1 MLYFREGW
9 NYLMELYF
17 WILIGAL
24 LLVSLTILLARPSK
38 ANSSPYN
45 YDNLEGFVENKAGT
59 NTSSSHDKDKVNIE
73 KEEEQ
78 KAEELTPEFVEKLE
92 RRRWAL
98 GFVMF
103 GSAFLM
109 IGAILL
115 FLSDYGFITFL
126 GSCMMYVGIIAL
138 IKGVSF
144 ELQKDDNTYKDIFSL
159 VFYLFIFFINFILLT
174 DLLDVLGNYA
184 WSVMSFNR
192 KMGDLTLIYLLPYLI
207 WKLVPTFGVS
217 EDLDNNSRELDFG
230 WLAINLQTAVFFSI
244 FNYIIV
250 VVTSVE
256 YIFWPVL
263 NQYAGPGFQMSLYL
277 ILISIAINS
286 WKTTLV
292 ELNEPV
298 KEVLKKQIEE
308 EGKAIRDFTEEKENE
323 YFDEEF
329 NEAEKGGNK

>member
-1 MLYFREGW
+1 FREGW

-24 LLVSLTILLARPSK
+24 LLVSLTIYFARPSR
-38 ANSSPYN
+38 NNTNTYN
-45 YDNLEGFVENKAGT
+45 YDNLEGQIGEIARRNPSKSEKSDT
-59 NTSSSHDKDKVNIE
+59 NESNEQI
-73 KEEEQ
+73 EEEYE
-78 KAEELTPEFVEKLE
+78 EELTPEIIEKLE
-92 RRRWAL
+92 RRKWAL

-103 GSAFLM
+103 GSAFTM
-109 IGAILL
+109 VGAILL
-115 FLSDYGFITFL
+115 FISDFDFTAFL

-138 IKGVSF
+138 CKGTSF
-144 ELQKDDNTYKDIFSL
+144 ELQKDNKYTKLSSTA
-159 VFYLFIFFINFILLT
+159 FYLFIFFINFILLT

-184 WSVMSFNR
+184 WSVMAFNR
-192 KMGDLTLIYLLPYLI
+192 KIGDLTLIYLLPYLI

-217 EDLDNNSRELDFG
+217 EDLDNNSRELNLG
-230 WLAINLQTAVFFSI
+230 WLPINLQTAAFFSI
-244 FNYIIV
+244 FNYIIL

-277 ILISIAINS
+277 VLISIGTNS
-286 WKTTLV
+286 WKIMLV

-298 KEVLKKQIEE
+298 KEVSKKQLEE

-323 YFDEEF
+323 YFEEEF
-329 NEAEKGGNK
+329 NDDKKGGNK